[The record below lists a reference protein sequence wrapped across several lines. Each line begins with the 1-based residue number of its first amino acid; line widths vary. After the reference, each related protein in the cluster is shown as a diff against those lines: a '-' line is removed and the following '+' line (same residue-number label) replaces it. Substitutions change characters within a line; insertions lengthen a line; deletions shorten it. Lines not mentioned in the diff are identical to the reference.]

1 MAMVILMDEVS
12 PITICQSLSN
22 WKGGLSSGSFPG

>member
-1 MAMVILMDEVS
+1 MVILMDEVS